1 MTTILWA
8 SHQKDAHPQV
18 GDALNGLAG
27 VRTSIIRL
35 QVQNSVQLINQMGV
49 KQIKESLWEEKWEG
63 VCVSACQ

>member
-8 SHQKDAHPQV
+8 SHQKDAHPHV

-35 QVQNSVQLINQMGV
+35 QVQNR
-49 KQIKESLWEEKWEG
+49 
-63 VCVSACQ
+63 